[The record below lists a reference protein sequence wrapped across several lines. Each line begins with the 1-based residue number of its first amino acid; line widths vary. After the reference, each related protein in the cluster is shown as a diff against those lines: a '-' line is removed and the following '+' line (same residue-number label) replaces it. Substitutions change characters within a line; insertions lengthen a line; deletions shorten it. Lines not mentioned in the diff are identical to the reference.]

1 MPLDELICDVQNAC
15 MMQTLSDVIDAF
27 GGYAKLAS
35 ALDCPPGTT
44 SAWKTRGSIPA
55 RYWSKIVEKA
65 NELGI
70 EGITF
75 DVLGRIAA
83 QREVA

>member
-1 MPLDELICDVQNAC
+1 
-15 MMQTLSDVIDAF
+15 MMQTLSDVIEAF

-44 SAWKTRGSIPA
+44 SAWKTRGNIPV

-65 NELGI
+65 AELGI
-70 EGITF
+70 DGITF
-75 DVLGRIAA
+75 DVLGRLAA
-83 QREVA
+83 QREIA